1 MDPEPTPSD
10 IYPRRD
16 EYNSEKKKKT
26 SQAKKVSPLWVGLIE
41 RPRTLYTHTFSS
53 VCIYILEWKKGKEKK
68 KIYKRTIEW
77 GPFCFPSHPWN
88 PYSFLWPP
96 VARTVPVHT
105 HIYPSEILNKS
116 NSHWSEGAG
125 FFRVSAAD
133 RGTFI
138 SLHVWYLEPPR
149 NKKKSSSPRTKYI
162 RRGAIVDWVISTPR
176 RGINNQISY
185 CL

>member
-68 KIYKRTIEW
+68 RFINAPLN
-77 GPFCFPSHPWN
+77 GGLFA
-88 PYSFLWPP
+88 FLPIREI
-96 VARTVPVHT
+96 RTVFFGPLWRARYQYTHT

-149 NKKKSSSPRTKYI
+149 NKKIQQSADEVYKK
-162 RRGAIVDWVISTPR
+162 RRNCWLGNIDAPE
-176 RGINNQISY
+176 GNK
-185 CL
+185 

>member
-68 KIYKRTIEW
+68 RFINAPLN
-77 GPFCFPSHPWN
+77 GGLFA
-88 PYSFLWPP
+88 FLPIREI
-96 VARTVPVHT
+96 RTVFFGPLWRARYQYTHT
-105 HIYPSEILNKS
+105 
-116 NSHWSEGAG
+116 
-125 FFRVSAAD
+125 
-133 RGTFI
+133 
-138 SLHVWYLEPPR
+138 
-149 NKKKSSSPRTKYI
+149 YI
-162 RRGAIVDWVISTPR
+162 RPR
-176 RGINNQISY
+176 YWINQILIGAKAQAFFG
-185 CL
+185 CLQPTEGRLSLCTCDTLSLPEIKKIQQSADEVYKKRRNCWLGNIDAPKGNK

>member
-1 MDPEPTPSD
+1 MNIIVKRRRKLVKQKSQPSLGGAD
-10 IYPRRD
+10 R
-16 EYNSEKKKKT
+16 ETKNS
-26 SQAKKVSPLWVGLIE
+26 
-41 RPRTLYTHTFSS
+41 LYTYLFF
-53 VCIYILEWKKGKEKK
+53 CMYIYFRMEERKRKK

-149 NKKKSSSPRTKYI
+149 NKKIQQSADEVYKK
-162 RRGAIVDWVISTPR
+162 RRNCWLGNIDAPK
-176 RGINNQISY
+176 GNK
-185 CL
+185 